1 MELSWF
7 HRFLLVLAFTHVRAA
22 TKDISM
28 GYYCSSGGNRVDI
41 SDSDAGDLYWG
52 SYPALEDC
60 AVSLVAAVGKR
71 IFLQFTDISI
81 RGTNSDCEDELFVK
95 SGSYTGT
102 TVPTDGSWEKV
113 CGTFH
118 QDFDAHDRHVTLKLK
133 SYRNG
138 GGRIRIRYTVYHS
151 AHYDGCDGY
160 TCLRRDRCID
170 DSLMCDG
177 VDHCGDNSDEEY
189 WSDGG
194 CGVVEHRQWL
204 KKVAIITG
212 CVGGVLLL
220 IVVTYICY
228 RRKKRPATTR
238 SDVRMET
245 AARLA
250 NSGQPQVAGGGSY
263 SPPPS
268 YDEVVKP
275 SPPPSSMNSGNAVV

>member
-1 MELSWF
+1 
-7 HRFLLVLAFTHVRAA
+7 
-22 TKDISM
+22 M
-28 GYYCSSGGNRVDI
+28 GYYCSPGGNRVDI

-95 SGSYTGT
+95 SGSYTATGT

-118 QDFDAHDRHVTLKLK
+118 QDFDAHDHHVTLKLK
-133 SYRNG
+133 SYQNG

-151 AHYDGCDGY
+151 AHYDGCDGYTCLGRDMCIDDSLMCLYLLQIMMAVMATRAWVGTDYHGCDGY

-177 VDHCGDNSDEEY
+177 VDHCGDNSDEEF

-228 RRKKRPATTR
+228 RRKKRQG
-238 SDVRMET
+238 SLKKSLIQDF
-245 AARLA
+245 
-250 NSGQPQVAGGGSY
+250 NSR
-263 SPPPS
+263 
-268 YDEVVKP
+268 
-275 SPPPSSMNSGNAVV
+275 